1 MLAAAG
7 AADGAQTSAKAIG
20 PYLRITKLTET
31 QHRIRQ
37 FGATVA
43 ASGDGQTVVVGSPF
57 DTGAKGAAYVFSKRG
72 AVWSSTRLSSGG
84 GRFGSSVSISFDGRT
99 VLIGAPAA
107 GDDEFGAAWVFK
119 NPGGGVWTGTKLKP
133 YGADGD
139 PGIGY
144 SVALLGN
151 GLMAVLRDT
160 LDNRSAIRRPY
171 TRKFGKGGAWL
182 FRRSGATWR
191 QFGNKLTR
199 NAGKDGGF
207 GASVDLDFDGS
218 YAIVGAPKA
227 AAAFIFDRKA
237 WDNRKG
243 TPRSTK
249 LSVIRKSEG
258 YGWAV
263 LDRGRVRRRGRGTAG
278 VRRLN
283 PCLQALEHRQLA
295 QRVRDAAGPRPCAL
309 RRRGLARGTARR
321 AAGPARRRLQQQ

>member
-72 AVWSSTRLSSGG
+72 AVWSSSRLSSGG

-144 SVALLGN
+144 SVALSGN
-151 GLMAVLRDT
+151 GLMAVVGGPF
-160 LDNRSAIRRPY
+160 DNRSAIRRPY

-191 QFGNKLTR
+191 QFG
-199 NAGKDGGF
+199 
-207 GASVDLDFDGS
+207 GS
-218 YAIVGAPKA
+218 GRKGWRLRSERRPGLRRQLRDRRRAEGSGRVHLRPEGVGQPQGH
-227 AAAFIFDRKA
+227 AAFHEAF
-237 WDNRKG
+237 G
-243 TPRSTK
+243 HP
-249 LSVIRKSEG
+249 E
-258 YGWAV
+258 
-263 LDRGRVRRRGRGTAG
+263 
-278 VRRLN
+278 
-283 PCLQALEHRQLA
+283 E
-295 QRVRDAAGPRPCAL
+295 
-309 RRRGLARGTARR
+309 
-321 AAGPARRRLQQQ
+321 